1 MNTFAIIGAAGYV
14 APKHL
19 EAIQNIGGQVLA
31 VTDPND
37 NLEILDQ
44 FFPDCEY
51 FKSMADFEAFL
62 KTKPVDFVTICS
74 PTHLHFQ
81 HIQLVLELGAHAI
94 CESPLV
100 LQAAEL
106 DKLIELEN
114 RTGKKVYNILQYRY
128 HPEIAKLKESFNSQQ
143 QYSIELV
150 NHTYRGKWFEQS
162 WKGNTE
168 KSGGILTTLGYH
180 FFDFLIWIYG
190 APKNIAIQ
198 AQNEHET
205 KGTLTLEN
213 ASIQFSFKTAAEENK
228 LNKQRQLVVNGQAYN
243 IDTTNT
249 NTFAAL
255 YSDIVNN
262 KGIVLNEMAN
272 TIKTLNK

>member
-19 EAIQNIGGQVLA
+19 EAIKSIQGNVIA
-31 VTDPND
+31 VSDPND
-37 NLEILDQ
+37 NLEVLDRY
-44 FFPDCEY
+44 FPDCEY
-51 FKSMADFEAFL
+51 FKSITNFETFL
-62 KTKPVDFVTICS
+62 KTNPVDFVTICS

-81 HIQLVLELGAHAI
+81 HIQMALELGANAV

-106 DKLIELEN
+106 DKLLELEN

-128 HPEIAKLKESFNSQQ
+128 HPDIIKLKESFNPKQ
-143 QYSIELV
+143 QYTIELV

-162 WKGNTE
+162 WKGNTQ

-190 APKNIAIQ
+190 TPVNIQIETAD
-198 AQNEHET
+198 EHLAT
-205 KGTLTLEN
+205 GTLTLEN
-213 ASIQFSFKTAAEENK
+213 ANIKFSFKTAAHENK
-228 LNKQRQLVVNGQAYN
+228 LNKQRHLLVNGHAFN

-249 NTFAAL
+249 NTFATL
-255 YSDIVNN
+255 YSDIVKN
-262 KGIVLNEMAN
+262 KGLEISQLKKLLTIV
-272 TIKTLNK
+272 

>member
-19 EAIQNIGGQVLA
+19 EAIKSIQGNVIA

-37 NLEILDQ
+37 NLEVLDRY
-44 FFPDCEY
+44 FPDCEY
-51 FKSMADFEAFL
+51 FKSVTDFEAFI
-62 KTKPVDFVTICS
+62 KTKPVDFISICS
-74 PTHLHFQ
+74 PTYLHYQ
-81 HIQLVLELGAHAI
+81 HMQKALELGANAI

-100 LQAAEL
+100 LQADEL
-106 DKLIELEN
+106 EKLIDLEN
-114 RTGKKVYNILQYRY
+114 LTGKKVYNILQYRY
-128 HPEIAKLKESFNSQQ
+128 HPEIIKLKESFNPKQ
-143 QYSIELV
+143 QYNIQLV

-162 WKGNTE
+162 WKGNIQ

-190 APKNIAIQ
+190 VPKNISIQ
-198 AQNEHET
+198 TQSEHEA

-213 ASIQFSFKTAAEENK
+213 ASIQFSFKTAAEANK
-228 LNKQRQLVVNGQAYN
+228 FKKERQLIVSGQTYN
-243 IDTTNT
+243 IDTANT

-262 KGIVLNEMAN
+262 KGVGISQLKKLLELA
-272 TIKTLNK
+272 